1 MVKFLLFRPIA
12 VLITTLSVVALGL
25 LTFTQIPVSLLPEI
39 AIPEITVQV
48 SYPNTAARELHKAI
62 VKPLKNQLLQVNH
75 LADLQAE
82 SRDGLAV
89 IKLSFDYG
97 TNINLAYI
105 ETNEKIDA
113 LMSSLPRDMPRPKVI
128 KASASDIPVFNI
140 NVSYKS
146 SVGTQTT
153 AEANSPSPS
162 GKGLGAENTPS
173 PLGRAGVGQD
183 EQNFL
188 SLSEFCENVLKR
200 RLEQLDEVALVDLSG
215 LSLPEM
221 VIIPDQGKLLSL
233 GMNEQM
239 LAQILQRNNVELGN
253 LTVKDGQY
261 QYNIRFNSVLRSKE
275 DIENVYFK
283 VGENRILQIK
293 EVATVQLR
301 SQKLRGFY
309 TYNGK
314 RAVVMSVIKQADA
327 QLLQLRKTL
336 QRLNKEFE
344 KDYPQ
349 LEFHISQDQ
358 TELLDL
364 SINNL
369 ISNLLV
375 GGFCAFVVI
384 FFFLGD
390 FKAPILIGITI
401 PVSLIVT
408 FLFFYLFGISIN
420 VVSLAGLVL
429 GIGIV
434 VDSAIIVIEN
444 IEQFRENGSSLDEA
458 CIAGTNEVMMPLFT
472 SIMTN
477 SAVFLP
483 LVFISGVAGALFLD
497 QALSVSLALGISLL
511 SSFTLIPVLY
521 RLFYRSPFSPLGK
534 GIGKGTS
541 SSFFMRQVE
550 KGYTWLMSFIFKR
563 KAIAIGFFVS
573 LIFLAVFLSFSIQK
587 QGMPDISRTEL
598 EVKIDWNEAI
608 TVEENEA
615 RISKINNELSNFE
628 KKLLYTSAFIGQQ
641 QFLLN
646 RELQQNFNETLLSM
660 KVTDNQTFNELQAKL
675 QTLFK
680 QNFPK
685 ANVSFSAAKNIF
697 EQLFNTT
704 QAPLVACFI
713 NNQEAEVPA
722 PARME
727 SIYQNLRKKGLYSEF
742 PSLQSRLQIEILK
755 EKLLLYEVEYERVFS
770 TLKTLFNENN
780 LGNLKAE
787 QRYIPIVLG
796 GEEQEINALL
806 QKATVQNSKGQNIY
820 LTHLIQVS
828 TQQDYKSFFS
838 ASEGDFIPF
847 NFDINERKISEVQA
861 TIQEIAQEDGTVS
874 ISFSGSY
881 FRNRAFIKELTVVIL
896 VAIGLLFFILSAQFE
911 SLLQPF
917 IVMIAVVFGLTGSM
931 LLLFLAGNS
940 LNVMSAIGMVVLIGI
955 VDNDSIL
962 KIDTMNKSRETH
974 SLMEAIKL
982 AGKRR
987 LKAQLMTSLTTI
999 LGLTPTLF
1007 SSGLGAELQIPLALS
1022 VIGGMLLGTL
1032 ISVSFIPLVYWFMY
1046 RKDG

>member
-1 MVKFLLFRPIA
+1 
-12 VLITTLSVVALGL
+12 
-25 LTFTQIPVSLLPEI
+25 
-39 AIPEITVQV
+39 
-48 SYPNTAARELHKAI
+48 
-62 VKPLKNQLLQVNH
+62 
-75 LADLQAE
+75 AE

-113 LMSSLPRDMPRPKVI
+113 LMGSLPRDMPRPKVI
-128 KASASDIPVFNI
+128 KASASDIPVFNL

-146 SVGTQTT
+146 
-153 AEANSPSPS
+153 ANSPSS
-162 GKGLGAENTPS
+162 GEGRSGAKNES
-173 PLGRAGVGQD
+173 
-183 EQNFL
+183 NFL

-233 GMNEQM
+233 GMNEQT
-239 LAQILQRNNVELGN
+239 LSQILQRNNIELGN

-301 SQKLRGFY
+301 PQKLRGFY

-336 QRLNKEFE
+336 QSLSKEFE

-390 FKAPILIGITI
+390 FKAPVLIGVTI

-429 GIGIV
+429 GIGMV

-444 IEQFRENGSSLDEA
+444 IEQFRENGYTLDDA

-472 SIMTN
+472 SILTN

-521 RLFYRSPFSPLGK
+521 RLFYFHQKSYIPKPP
-534 GIGKGTS
+534 
-541 SSFFMRQVE
+541 SFFMRQVE
-550 KGYTWLMSFIFKR
+550 KGYYWLMTFIFKR
-563 KAIAIGFFVS
+563 KVVSIGFFVS
-573 LIFLAVFLSFSIQK
+573 LIFLAIFLSFSIPK

-598 EVKIDWNEAI
+598 EAKIDWNEAI

-615 RISKINNELSNFE
+615 RISKINKGLSNFE
-628 KKLLYTSAFIGQQ
+628 GKLLYTSAFIGQQ

-646 RELQQNFNETLLSM
+646 RELQQNFNETLLSI
-660 KVTDNQTFNELQAKL
+660 KVGDNQTFFDLQAKL

-680 QNFPK
+680 QDFPK

-704 QAPLVACFI
+704 QAPLVARFT
-713 NNQEAEVPA
+713 NNQEAEVPT

-727 SIYQNLRKKGLYSEF
+727 NVYQNLSKKGLYTEF

-755 EKLLLYEVEYERVFS
+755 EKLLLYEVEYERVFT

-796 GEEQEINALL
+796 GEEQEINTLL

-820 LTHLIQVS
+820 LTHLIRVS

-847 NFDINERKISEVQA
+847 SFDIDAEKIAESQA
-861 TIQEIAQEDGTVS
+861 VIQKIAQEDGNLSLT
-874 ISFSGSY
+874 FSGSY
-881 FRNRAFIKELTVVIL
+881 FRNLAFIKELTVVIL
-896 VAIGLLFFILSAQFE
+896 VAIGLLFFILAAQFE

-931 LLLFLAGNS
+931 LMLFLAGNS

-1032 ISVSFIPLVYWFMY
+1032 ISVSFIPLMYWFMY
-1046 RKDG
+1046 RKKGV

>member
-25 LTFTQIPVSLLPEI
+25 LTFSQIPVSLLPEI

-48 SYPNTAARELHKAI
+48 SYPNTSARELHKAI

-75 LADLQAE
+75 LADLQAK

-113 LMSSLPRDMPRPKVI
+113 LMGSLPRDMPRPKVI

-146 SVGTQTT
+146 ANQLSVGTQTAAEIA
-153 AEANSPSPS
+153 AEANSPSLL
-162 GKGLGAENTPS
+162 KRELGGE
-173 PLGRAGVGQD
+173 V
-183 EQNFL
+183 NFL

-221 VIIPDQGKLLSL
+221 VIIPNQGKLLSL
-233 GMNEQM
+233 GMNEQT
-239 LAQILQRNNVELGN
+239 LSQILQRNNIELGN

-301 SQKLRGFY
+301 PQKLRGFY

-336 QRLNKEFE
+336 QNLSKEFE

-384 FFFLGD
+384 LFFLGD

-408 FLFFYLFGISIN
+408 FLFFYLFGISVN

-429 GIGIV
+429 GIGMV

-444 IEQFRENGSSLDEA
+444 IEQFREKGYTLDDA

-472 SIMTN
+472 SILTN

-521 RLFYRSPFSPLGK
+521 RLFYRSSLSPLGK
-534 GIGKGTS
+534 GVGKGAAPP
-541 SSFFMRQVE
+541 SFFMRQVE
-550 KGYTWLMSFIFKR
+550 KGYYWLMSFIFKR
-563 KAIAIGFFVS
+563 KAISIGFFVS
-573 LIFLAVFLSFSIQK
+573 LIFLAIFLSFSIPK
-587 QGMPDISRTEL
+587 QGMPNISRTEL
-598 EVKIDWNEAI
+598 EAKIDWNEAI

-615 RISKINNELSNFE
+615 RISKINQELSNFE
-628 KKLLYTSAFIGQQ
+628 GKLLYTSAFIGQQ

-660 KVTDNQTFNELQAKL
+660 KVRDNQTFFDLQAKL
-675 QTLFK
+675 QTIFK
-680 QNFPK
+680 QDFPK

-704 QAPLVACFI
+704 QAPLVARFT
-713 NNQEAEVPA
+713 NNQEAEVPT

-727 SIYQNLRKKGLYSEF
+727 NVYQNLSKKGLYTEF

-755 EKLLLYEVEYERVFS
+755 EKLLLYEVEYERVFT

-780 LGNLKAE
+780 LGNLKVE

-796 GEEQEINALL
+796 GEEQEINTLL
-806 QKATVQNSKGQNIY
+806 QKATIQNSKGQNIY
-820 LTHLIQVS
+820 LTHLIRVS

-847 NFDINERKISEVQA
+847 NFDIDAEKITESQA
-861 TIQEIAQEDGTVS
+861 VIQKIAQEDGNLSLT
-874 ISFSGSY
+874 FSGSY
-881 FRNRAFIKELTVVIL
+881 FRNLAFIKELTVVIL
-896 VAIGLLFFILSAQFE
+896 VAIGLLFFILAAQFE

-931 LLLFLAGNS
+931 LLLFVAGNS

-974 SLMEAIKL
+974 SLMESIKL

-1032 ISVSFIPLVYWFMY
+1032 ISVSFIPLMYWFMY
-1046 RKDG
+1046 RKKGV